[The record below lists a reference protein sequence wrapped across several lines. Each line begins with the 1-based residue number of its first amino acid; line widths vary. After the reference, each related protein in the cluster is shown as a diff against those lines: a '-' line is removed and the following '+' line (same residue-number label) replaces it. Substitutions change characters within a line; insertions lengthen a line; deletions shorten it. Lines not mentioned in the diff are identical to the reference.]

1 MITVMDNIN
10 SNILKEFLTNNSS
23 HNLFINSNSSIDIFY
38 LYLIDHYAKKNNIY
52 IKLKDRDIENNYSQ
66 DLFNNNPVYIYS
78 NINSKLIDHLINSN
92 EKKII
97 FVEYKNFKLFNKKY
111 PSLNTYNFKKDL
123 EFFLN
128 QELKITNK
136 LLFEFIYSFPEYSF
150 SEISKFLVHQYK
162 YFTPLQTIEND
173 TIMNLRKSLYNMKRD
188 DKFDLASMFNQI
200 KEEVFIK
207 KFNFL
212 IY

>member
-1 MITVMDNIN
+1 MGNVNV
-10 SNILKEFLTNNSS
+10 NILEEFLTNNGC
-23 HNLFINSNSSIDIFY
+23 HNLFINSNGSIDIFY
-38 LYLIDHYAKKNNIY
+38 LYLIDHYAKKNNID
-52 IKLKDRDIENNYSQ
+52 IKLKDRDSENNYSQ
-66 DLFNNNPVYIYS
+66 DLFNNNPVFIYI
-78 NINSKLIDHLINSN
+78 NINAKLINNFINSS

-111 PSLNTYNFKKDL
+111 LSLNTYNFKKDL

-136 LLFEFIYSFPEYSF
+136 LLFEFIHSFPEYSF
-150 SEISKFLVHQYK
+150 SEISKFLVHQNK
-162 YFTPLQTIEND
+162 YYTPLQTIDND
-173 TIMNLRKSLYNMKRD
+173 KIMNLRKSLYNMKRD
-188 DKFDLASMFNQI
+188 DKFDLASMFNQL